1 LGEFVDLFSTKKFFY
16 YGVDPQNEKSKY
28 IQTLAGRN
36 ARFKAVSKDI
46 QRIKHYV
53 DGNDNFTEEQMKL
66 FPEDKRG
73 MYMVIPKCNFDV
85 EMAVDAMRFKD
96 DYDTIA
102 LFSSDSDFSYLISFL
117 RQKGKKIILFHSG
130 PTSKELKKHAHLKIN
145 GQRIK
150 EKISFVK

>member
-1 LGEFVDLFSTKKFFY
+1 MGEFVDLFSTKKFFY

-117 RQKGKKIILFHSG
+117 RQKGKKIILFQRF
-130 PTSKELKKHAHLKIN
+130 KI
-145 GQRIK
+145 
-150 EKISFVK
+150 